1 MKSPAAESPDGVS
14 TVTVLSV
21 GPMGE
26 DHLCLKDLL
35 RCSDPALCANCTWKV
50 EPSFTSRAA
59 LNRLR
64 AGAVHIVLCE
74 NDIEPDA
81 WKEMLDSLA
90 LLPHAPC
97 LIVTSRRADDRL
109 WVEALNLGAY
119 DVLSKPYDRTE
130 VLRVLRSAWENW
142 KDRNRPR
149 AASMVAA

>member
-21 GPMGE
+21 GPLGE

-35 RCSDPALCANCTWKV
+35 RCSDPALCANCIWKV

-59 LNRLR
+59 LERLR
-64 AGAVHIVLCE
+64 AGVVPIVLCE
-74 NDIEPDA
+74 SDQDPDA
-81 WKEMLDSLA
+81 WKEMLDWLSQ
-90 LLPHAPC
+90 LPDAPC
-97 LIVTSRRADDRL
+97 LIVTSRQADDHL

-119 DVLSKPYDRTE
+119 DVLSKPFDRIE

-142 KDRNRPR
+142 KDRRPR
-149 AASMVAA
+149 AKAMAAA